1 VFVKNNIITDIMN
14 IIIIGDVMLD
24 INYNSQVTRNAPEA
38 DIPIYNILDTNYI
51 LGGAGNVAHN
61 LKNLGANVELVGLIG
76 NDTYGTIIK
85 KNLES
90 KQIDHKLFIDNRN
103 TIQKNRIFLN
113 NELNVRFDI
122 EDTYDISNVIENEV
136 IHYITNKG
144 KIDAIIISDYDKG
157 FVTEYLCQ
165 KVIKY
170 ANENNIPTFVDPKLK
185 NFFKYKDCFLFKP
198 NIVEAEKL
206 TNCKNLDIIINSIK
220 SSINCKNLLIT
231 RGKEGM
237 ILNST
242 TNKIEHDSII
252 NLVDVTGAG
261 DIVLS
266 VLVYIFLRGGDLLK
280 ACKVAN
286 YVAGKSV
293 GVIGNYTI
301 SQNDIDEYL
310 DNNVITSKIIYDH
323 EIGKIEKISKHKN
336 IVFTNGCFD
345 ILHSA
350 HIKNLQFA
358 KSNGDILVVGLNSD
372 ESIKRLKGQDRP
384 INNISERSSILS
396 LFDFVDYIII
406 FSDDTPLNII
416 KLLKPNIMIKGSDY
430 KKEDIVGAEFADKI
444 ILFDFISGKSSTNI
458 INKIKQL

>member
-1 VFVKNNIITDIMN
+1 MN

-165 KVIKY
+165 KIITY
-170 ANENNIPTFVDPKLK
+170 ANENNIPTFVDPKIK

>member
-1 VFVKNNIITDIMN
+1 MN

-38 DIPIYNILDTNYI
+38 DIPIYNILDTKYI
-51 LGGAGNVAHN
+51 LGGAGNVAQN

-85 KNLES
+85 NILEC
-90 KQIDHKLFIDNRN
+90 KQIEHKLFIDNRN

-136 IHYITNKG
+136 IHYVTNKG
-144 KIDAIIISDYDKG
+144 NTNAIIISDYDKG

-165 KVIKY
+165 GVIKY
-170 ANENNIPTFVDPKLK
+170 ANENNIPTFVDPKIK
-185 NFFKYKDCFLFKP
+185 NFFKYKECFLFKP

-206 TNCKNLDIIINSIK
+206 TNCKNLDLIINSIK
-220 SSINCKNLLIT
+220 ASINCKNLLIT

-242 TNKIEHDSII
+242 INKIEHDSII

-301 SQNDIDEYL
+301 SQHDIDEYV
-310 DNNVITSKIIYDH
+310 DNNDRTSKIIYDY

-372 ESIKRLKGQDRP
+372 ESIKRLKGPDRP

-396 LFDFVDYIII
+396 LFDFIDYVII
-406 FSDDTPLNII
+406 FSDDTPFNII
-416 KLLKPNIMIKGSDY
+416 KLLKPNILIKGSDY

>member
-165 KVIKY
+165 KIITY
-170 ANENNIPTFVDPKLK
+170 ANENNIPTFVDPKIK

>member
-1 VFVKNNIITDIMN
+1 MN

-122 EDTYDISNVIENEV
+122 EDTYDISNVIETEV

-206 TNCKNLDIIINSIK
+206 TNCKNLDVIINSIK

-396 LFDFVDYIII
+396 LFDFIDYIII